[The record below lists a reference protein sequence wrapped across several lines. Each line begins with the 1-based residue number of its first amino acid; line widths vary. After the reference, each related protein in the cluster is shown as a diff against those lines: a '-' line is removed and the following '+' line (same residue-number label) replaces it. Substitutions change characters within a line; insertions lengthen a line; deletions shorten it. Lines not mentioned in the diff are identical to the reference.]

1 MGPPRSSCEETYRY
15 SLNFSNR
22 ERSVVIIIVT
32 LDRNHRNVLTD
43 IDQRPPKGQRIT
55 RKKNRKTLSQDQK
68 ANGRKKVT
76 NIVVSDTSSDSE
88 TGDVSEFPKR
98 KPIPF
103 EPRQTNMDQL
113 AAAMAQLL
121 HGQQRQQEQQ
131 QRQEEHQRQLMERQ
145 QQQEERQQELL
156 ERLANQNGEGKYK
169 LKMAPYSNDDD
180 IEDFL
185 SQFEGKMQL
194 GNVPEDEWVKYLVE
208 VIAGKAREACRGIN
222 YTEATYDQ
230 MKEQLLSYFNIVPSS
245 QLDRLK
251 QYRWNDRLT
260 PEEYVMKTEILL
272 DRWLTPHEGIE
283 QMREKL
289 TIDRSLEGMS
299 EPMRKWVREKEPK
312 TKTEVITSMRVY
324 LECHRRSE
332 RDVRSKNSFT
342 KHSFQ
347 DYRRSSKNFQTGK
360 PFIPKD
366 RVKPEKDITCFKCH
380 KKGHYARECRAETF
394 VVQEIP
400 VVKRTNEC
408 IGQIEDGKSVIM
420 KIDTGCDRT
429 TMRKTLVPE
438 RCLKNKFIKQELA
451 DGTMARRQLADVKIV
466 IEGQTYKREVAV
478 YEKLAAPV
486 LLGQD
491 LPLLQMLW
499 NRSTIEERTK
509 CLQSTGESGQLLAV
523 TTRCQARQQEEAERQ
538 QQHEEETR
546 DGGESSPL
554 DIDDLSELEQQDE
567 RREETSEATSTM
579 GSQGEVPQVEEMWSL
594 EMTCLE

>member
-1 MGPPRSSCEETYRY
+1 M
-15 SLNFSNR
+15 
-22 ERSVVIIIVT
+22 
-32 LDRNHRNVLTD
+32 
-43 IDQRPPKGQRIT
+43 
-55 RKKNRKTLSQDQK
+55 SQDRK

-88 TGDVSEFPKR
+88 TGDISEFPKR
-98 KPIPF
+98 KPILF

-208 VIAGKAREACRGIN
+208 VIAGKAREACQGIN

-251 QYRWNDRLT
+251 QYRWNDKLT
-260 PEEYVMKTEILL
+260 PEEYVMKREILL

-324 LECHRRSE
+324 LECH
-332 RDVRSKNSFT
+332 
-342 KHSFQ
+342 
-347 DYRRSSKNFQTGK
+347 
-360 PFIPKD
+360 
-366 RVKPEKDITCFKCH
+366 
-380 KKGHYARECRAETF
+380 
-394 VVQEIP
+394 
-400 VVKRTNEC
+400 
-408 IGQIEDGKSVIM
+408 
-420 KIDTGCDRT
+420 
-429 TMRKTLVPE
+429 
-438 RCLKNKFIKQELA
+438 
-451 DGTMARRQLADVKIV
+451 
-466 IEGQTYKREVAV
+466 
-478 YEKLAAPV
+478 
-486 LLGQD
+486 
-491 LPLLQMLW
+491 
-499 NRSTIEERTK
+499 
-509 CLQSTGESGQLLAV
+509 
-523 TTRCQARQQEEAERQ
+523 
-538 QQHEEETR
+538 
-546 DGGESSPL
+546 
-554 DIDDLSELEQQDE
+554 
-567 RREETSEATSTM
+567 
-579 GSQGEVPQVEEMWSL
+579 
-594 EMTCLE
+594 